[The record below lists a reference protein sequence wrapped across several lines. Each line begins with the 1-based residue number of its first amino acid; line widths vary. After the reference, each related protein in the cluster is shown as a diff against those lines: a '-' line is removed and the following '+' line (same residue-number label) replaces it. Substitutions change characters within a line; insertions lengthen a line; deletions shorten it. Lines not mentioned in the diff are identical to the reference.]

1 MLAEQLGQL
10 VANNFHHL
18 LVGRKLDHHFATQRL
33 AADVGEQLVG
43 HAEGHVAF
51 EQRLAD
57 LRQRG
62 VEMLL
67 GQLPLSAKVLE
78 RALQLL
84 GEVLK
89 HASILGDRNGAVNA
103 RRTHCL
109 CWSGPASLARGLHGA
124 SSERKRFASFSI
136 CFRFPFKSFGNCP
149 WATWSICWG
158 TACES
163 LASSAACWRNC
174 ASSAGL
180 RFISRGGSSGA
191 FVALSASR
199 MPGGIGRPCFPK
211 PADTTPA
218 SSRTKKESFRM
229 RPPAE

>member
-18 LVGRKLDHHFATQRL
+18 LVGRKLEHHFAAERL

-43 HAEGHVAF
+43 HAERHVAF

-62 VEMLL
+62 VEVLL
-67 GQLPLSAKVLE
+67 GQLPLSAEVLE

-103 RRTHCL
+103 RRTYCL
-109 CWSGPASLARGLHGA
+109 CRSRPALLARGFHGA

-136 CFRFPFKSFGNCP
+136 CFRLPFKSFGNSPC
-149 WATWSICWG
+149 ATWSICWG

-163 LASSAACWRNC
+163 LANSAASWRNC

-180 RFISRGGSSGA
+180 RFTSIGASSGR
-191 FVALSASR
+191 LPSSSAR
-199 MPGGIGRPCFPK
+199 WRPGGTGAAFSCVL
-211 PADTTPA
+211 AD
-218 SSRTKKESFRM
+218 SEQRK
-229 RPPAE
+229 